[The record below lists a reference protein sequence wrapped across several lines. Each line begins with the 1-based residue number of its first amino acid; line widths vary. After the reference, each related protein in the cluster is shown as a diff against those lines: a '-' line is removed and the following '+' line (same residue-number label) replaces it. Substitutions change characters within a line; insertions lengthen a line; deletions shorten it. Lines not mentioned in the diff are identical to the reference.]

1 MLMTGA
7 PTRTIRLPYPHPGQI
22 GVRQSAKRF
31 NYLSAGRRWRKT
43 TLLMSIMVEA
53 AAKGGT
59 YVWGA
64 PTFDQVRIGFDEMR
78 KAAGAVADFNI
89 SRMTVTFPGG
99 GRVIFRSLDNPD
111 NARGFTADGVGID
124 EAADVKPNAWYEVLR
139 PMLIDTNGWA
149 WMIGTPKG
157 LNWFWQESQN
167 ARERDDSAAW
177 QIPSLGVEIA
187 GNKLIRR
194 PHPLEN
200 PFIPFDEIERV
211 FESSTQLH
219 FRQEILAQFV
229 DDENSVFRNVGECV
243 ADCGRD
249 TPETGHTY
257 VMGVDWGK
265 LNDFT
270 VLTVLD
276 ITNNKVVKIDRFN
289 KIDYNF
295 QLRRLRSLYDVF
307 KPYVI
312 VAESNSM
319 GETLIDRLH
328 EANLP
333 VMAFNTNNKSKDAL
347 IQALAIAFERGH
359 ITIPDDP
366 QLIGELR
373 AYEAKRLDSGVMK
386 YSAPDG
392 MHDDMVMSLALAWK
406 QASASSG
413 MVLW

>member
-1 MLMTGA
+1 MHRGRHHTDGERHA
-7 PTRTIRLPYPHPGQI
+7 EGTRPEQP
-22 GVRQSAKRF
+22 A
-31 NYLSAGRRWRKT
+31 
-43 TLLMSIMVEA
+43 
-53 AAKGGT
+53 
-59 YVWGA
+59 
-64 PTFDQVRIGFDEMR
+64 
-78 KAAGAVADFNI
+78 ADFH
-89 SRMTVTFPGG
+89 
-99 GRVIFRSLDNPD
+99 
-111 NARGFTADGVGID
+111 A
-124 EAADVKPNAWYEVLR
+124 
-139 PMLIDTNGWA
+139 
-149 WMIGTPKG
+149 
-157 LNWFWQESQN
+157 
-167 ARERDDSAAW
+167 DSAAW

-194 PHPLEN
+194 PHELEN